1 VTIAITASATA
12 PAKVRADVLA
22 VPIFDGRELGPG
34 SDVVLAQLDGIL
46 DRYLTGTGFEAK
58 AGQTIAVP
66 VTNGGASAGV
76 VTLVGLGPR
85 EQVTTETLRRA
96 AAAAVRRAA
105 KASSLATTL
114 LDARPESM
122 SAAEAAQAIAEGL
135 VLGSY
140 EFLKYKPGGKPAPL
154 GKVTV
159 LGSTAAA
166 VKDALARGQAIG
178 EAVNLARDLVN
189 EPGGSMNAVDFAA
202 VATRVGK
209 ASGLKVTVLDEA
221 AIKRLRL
228 GGLLGVNRGSAN
240 PPRFV
245 KLEYTPTGRRS
256 GHVALVGKGITFDS
270 GGLSLKTADGMETM
284 KTDMSG
290 AAAVLATMSILGRIG
305 SSVHVTGY
313 MPLTDNMPSGTAIK
327 PGDVL
332 RIRNGKTVEV
342 LNTDAEG
349 RLVLADAL
357 SLAVEDQPEA
367 IVDLATLTGAV
378 TIALGLEIAG
388 MFASH
393 DGWGRQV
400 QTAAARAGEA
410 VWPLPLPDSYR
421 QQITSDVA
429 DIRNTG
435 NQRGAGAITAAL
447 FLREFAGDVPWVHLD
462 IAGTAR
468 AAAEGPYTRKGGT
481 GFGVRT
487 LVELLSHYER
497 PTAATRQN
505 GVAAAVAKS

>member
-1 VTIAITASATA
+1 
-12 PAKVRADVLA
+12 
-22 VPIFDGRELGPG
+22 
-34 SDVVLAQLDGIL
+34 
-46 DRYLTGTGFEAK
+46 
-58 AGQTIAVP
+58 
-66 VTNGGASAGV
+66 
-76 VTLVGLGPR
+76 
-85 EQVTTETLRRA
+85 
-96 AAAAVRRAA
+96 
-105 KASSLATTL
+105 
-114 LDARPESM
+114 M
-122 SAAEAAQAIAEGL
+122 SAAEAAQAVAEGL

-140 EFLKYKPGGKPAPL
+140 EFLKYKPGGKPSPL
-154 GKVTV
+154 QKVTV
-159 LGSTAAA
+159 LGSTAAG

-189 EPGGSMNAVDFAA
+189 EPGGALNAVDFAA
-202 VATRVGK
+202 VATRVGRE
-209 ASGLKVTVLDEA
+209 SGLKVSVLDEP
-221 AIKRLRL
+221 AIKRLKL

-240 PPRFV
+240 APRFV

-256 GHVALVGKGITFDS
+256 GDVALVGKGITFDS

-290 AAAVLATMSILGRIG
+290 AAAVLASMSTLKAVG
-305 SSVHVTGY
+305 STVHVTGY
-313 MPLTDNMPSGTAIK
+313 IPLTDNMPSGTAIK

-357 SLAVEDQPEA
+357 SLAVEDGPEA

-378 TIALGLEIAG
+378 TIALGMEIAG
-388 MFASH
+388 LFTSH

-400 QTAAARAGEA
+400 QNAANRAGEA
-410 VWPLPLPDSYR
+410 LWPLPLPESYR

-435 NQRGAGAITAAL
+435 NARGGGAITAAL

-468 AAAEGPYTRKGGT
+468 AGGDGPYTRKGGT

-487 LVELLSHYER
+487 LVELLTHYER
-497 PTAATRQN
+497 PAARETGSGEPQ
-505 GVAAAVAKS
+505 AASGARKAPASKS

>member
-1 VTIAITASATA
+1 VTISITASATT
-12 PAKVRADVLA
+12 PAKVRTDVLA
-22 VPIFDGRELGPG
+22 VPIFEGHDLGPG
-34 SDVVLAQLDGIL
+34 ADVVQSQLNGSL
-46 DRYLTGTGFEAK
+46 ERYLTGNGFEAK
-58 AGQTIAVP
+58 PGQTIALP
-66 VTNGGASAGV
+66 VTNGGASAGS
-76 VTLVGLGPR
+76 VTLVGMGPR
-85 EQVTTETLRRA
+85 DQVTVETLRRA
-96 AAAAVRRAA
+96 AAAAVRRAS
-105 KASSLATTL
+105 KAGSLATTL
-114 LDARPESM
+114 VDARPESM
-122 SAAEAAQAIAEGL
+122 SAAEAAQAVAEGL

-154 GKVTV
+154 QKVTV

-166 VKDALARGQAIG
+166 VKDALARGTAIA

-189 EPGGSMNAVDFAA
+189 EPGGALNAVDFAA
-202 VATRVGK
+202 VATRVGR

-221 AIKRLRL
+221 AIKRLKL

-240 PPRFV
+240 APRFV

-256 GHVALVGKGITFDS
+256 GNVALVGKGITFDS

-290 AAAVLATMSILGRIG
+290 AAAVLATMSVLKDVG
-305 SSVHVTGY
+305 SRVHVTGY
-313 MPLTDNMPSGTAIK
+313 IPLTDNMPSGTAIK

-357 SLAVEDQPEA
+357 SLAVEDGPEA

-378 TIALGLEIAG
+378 TIALGMEIAG
-388 MFASH
+388 LFASH

-400 QTAAARAGEA
+400 QDAATRAGES
-410 VWPLPLPDSYR
+410 VWPLPLPESYR
-421 QQITSDVA
+421 PQITSDVA

-435 NQRGAGAITAAL
+435 NTRGGGAITAAL
-447 FLREFAGDVPWVHLD
+447 FLKEFAGDIPWVHLD

-468 AAAEGPYTRKGGT
+468 AGGDGPYNRKGGT

-487 LVELLSHYER
+487 LVELLAHYER
-497 PTAATRQN
+497 PIAPTASAN
-505 GVAAAVAKS
+505 GSRKS